1 MKVLKKRRPALLD
14 VDDGGKSP
22 SELDVGVGWCRPSLL
37 DVDDG
42 GNSPPSLMSMMVEIG
57 LHSLLLML
65 VDVGLPSL
73 MVMMVEK
80 GLQSLVIKLGDK
92 GLPLHLAYLRFGG
105 RGQED

>member
-1 MKVLKKRRPALLD
+1 
-14 VDDGGKSP
+14 
-22 SELDVGVGWCRPSLL
+22 
-37 DVDDG
+37 
-42 GNSPPSLMSMMVEIG
+42 MSMMVEIG

-80 GLQSLVIKLGDK
+80 GLQSLVTKLGDK

-105 RGQED
+105 RGQEDNEDWRKDWPGSGWRFG